1 MSDEFAKAAEPAEA
15 GPTASDSEKTLT
27 MVVYGL
33 QAAAFLFVI
42 TPLIGIIIN
51 YVKRDDVRGTW
62 LESHFRWQMR
72 TFWYGL
78 LWSII
83 GIITTFIIIGYVV
96 WLANV
101 VWIIYRIAK
110 GWIRLVENKPMY
122 AEPQ

>member
-1 MSDEFAKAAEPAEA
+1 MSDEFAKAAEPVEA
-15 GPTASDSEKTLT
+15 GPTVSDSEKTLT

-96 WLANV
+96 WLANI

-110 GWIRLVENKPMY
+110 GWIRLAENKPMY
-122 AEPQ
+122 SEP